1 MIYLERIYEFYSEIN
16 KKAVEWLWY
25 PYIAYGKITLL
36 QGDPGE
42 GKSSIAVHLSA
53 IITTAGVLPDGTRI
67 SKPEHVIYQCSEDG
81 LADTVKPRLEMAKA
95 NCDRLIHIIEEQGC
109 LTLEDQ
115 RLEETISRTNAKLCI
130 IDPLQAYLGN
140 DMDMMNAVKVR
151 NLLRKLSWIAEKYS
165 CAIVLICH
173 MSKSSVKKSLYRC
186 LGSIDIAAVA
196 RSILMV
202 LRDKEDLQLRYLLQI
217 KNNLAEEGRKVLQT
231 IEDYKFK
238 LDQST
243 NMLNG
248 NEKAQSKLEQKKK
261 ILDSASSQLYGI
273 VFDLENFDLTPVT
286 YEDEQLSLTAPAFTR
301 DTSDG
306 PGPADKANEESSEE
320 ELPKN
325 DEESTSNEE
334 SEEENLDEESEDNSE
349 EDTESAIEKAL
360 KEIDKEEEEEKE

>member
-95 NCDRLIHIIEEQGC
+95 NCDRLIHIIEEQDC

-217 KNNLAEEGRKVLQT
+217 KNNLAEEGKPICFRLG
-231 IEDYKFK
+231 KFG
-238 LDQST
+238 LRWLGTCDT
-243 NMLNG
+243 
-248 NEKAQSKLEQKKK
+248 KLEDILEGKTRKLTKRKKAAEEIFALLSNGDMECIQIFDALAK
-261 ILDSASSQLYGI
+261 CGICKRTVKMAKKDVAAVSYRKNNVWYWSLDKSRMGS
-273 VFDLENFDLTPVT
+273 
-286 YEDEQLSLTAPAFTR
+286 R
-301 DTSDG
+301 
-306 PGPADKANEESSEE
+306 
-320 ELPKN
+320 
-325 DEESTSNEE
+325 
-334 SEEENLDEESEDNSE
+334 
-349 EDTESAIEKAL
+349 
-360 KEIDKEEEEEKE
+360 